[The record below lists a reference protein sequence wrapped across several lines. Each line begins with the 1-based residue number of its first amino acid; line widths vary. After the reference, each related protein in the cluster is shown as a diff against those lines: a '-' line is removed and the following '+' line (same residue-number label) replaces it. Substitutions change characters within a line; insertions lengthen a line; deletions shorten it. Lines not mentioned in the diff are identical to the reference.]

1 MMRNLLKIFSAIGVF
16 KSSATL
22 RNVGSGSNGDRT
34 SATVRPDPGATFADY
49 DAWLETCPSALDLFD
64 QMMSMAKG
72 KRIVVFLDYDGT
84 LSPIVDDPD
93 LAFMSEAVIKLSS
106 ILIPRNT
113 FPTTDIFH
121 KVISLLACLLS
132 MYTAPQDHRVRTCN
146 RKTDALSSE

>member
-1 MMRNLLKIFSAIGVF
+1 MKEA
-16 KSSATL
+16 
-22 RNVGSGSNGDRT
+22 
-34 SATVRPDPGATFADY
+34 
-49 DAWLETCPSALDLFD
+49 CPSALDSFD

-72 KRIVVFLDYDGT
+72 KRIIVFLDYDGT

-121 KVISLLACLLS
+121 KVISLLAYLVCTLLLKIIEFVLAIVKQMRS
-132 MYTAPQDHRVRTCN
+132 VVSEVANNFPTAIISGRSCN
-146 RKTDALSSE
+146 KATNCPLHL